1 MAVKH
6 CRQRFS
12 EKHSAKDTLRTKIRS
27 LTCMTKGA
35 TQPPDQVHFFNT
47 FVAQNKNQINE

>member
-12 EKHSAKDTLRTKIRS
+12 EKRSAKDTLRTKIRS
-27 LTCMTKGA
+27 LTCMTTGA

-47 FVAQNKNQINE
+47 FVAQNKNHINE